1 MCPVLRQERELHIFK
16 EGKIRPGRRKCGEQ
30 GGVWLKEAGEEGKR
44 PYRKCFASFLGTRES
59 HRRALSK
66 ELMQFYL
73 LGPDEVE
80 MNTRLLRT
88 QMPFLWEELM
98 HSALK
103 AGIRQGWLLMVIFG
117 SS

>member
-1 MCPVLRQERELHIFK
+1 
-16 EGKIRPGRRKCGEQ
+16 
-30 GGVWLKEAGEEGKR
+30 
-44 PYRKCFASFLGTRES
+44 
-59 HRRALSK
+59 
-66 ELMQFYL
+66 MQFYL
-73 LGPDEVE
+73 LGPDEFE